1 MRRGFFDDE
10 TTCIS
15 SERCS
20 WPSWVAAKRTP
31 TRGSAPCWWPAAEVV
46 GEGYHRGPGTPHA
59 EVVALEQAGARARGA
74 TLFVTLEPCC
84 QLRPHRALH
93 RAHHRRG
100 RLPRSGRRP
109 RSQSGRR
116 RPRSGGACAPP
127 ASRWSSTTATCTGV
141 CLALN
146 EPFARFIREG
156 LPLITFKAAVSLDG
170 KVAAAGGDARWISST
185 ESRRLAHD
193 LRAAADAVMVGAGTV
208 RRDDPRLT
216 ARDAAGPDPVR
227 VVVSRGA
234 RLPLEALVFTTA
246 REVPTILLATGDIAP
261 EAAGA
266 LEGHG
271 VEVVRARDLRDGLA
285 VLAARGLLEI
295 LLEGGPTLAGALLA
309 DELIDRLTVFV
320 APLVLGRGA
329 PDLVALA
336 APTAVAE
343 GLALADVSWE
353 TTGRD
358 AVCRARV
365 VRSAPRPRRRKR
377 SPNGDP
383 GRCPPRAGPRAT
395 TDVHRRR
402 RGGRPPARPRRGGAQ
417 QLCSKSRP
425 RRCSKARVW
434 ATRSPRAERV

>member
-1 MRRGFFDDE
+1 MREALERECAGAFLMRDDVQL
-10 TTCIS
+10 
-15 SERCS
+15 ERALHLALLGRREAH
-20 WPSWVAAKRTP
+20 PNPRVGAMLVAG
-31 TRGSAPCWWPAAEVV
+31 GSTV

-59 EVVALEQAGARARGA
+59 EVVALEQAGSRARDA

-84 QLRPHRALH
+84 SYGHTGPCTERIIAAGVSRVVVGARDPNPAVDGRGLAALRAAGVEVVVDDGDLH
-93 RAHHRRG
+93 RR
-100 RLPRSGRRP
+100 
-109 RSQSGRR
+109 
-116 RPRSGGACAPP
+116 
-127 ASRWSSTTATCTGV
+127 

-170 KVAAAGGDARWISST
+170 KVAAAGGDARWISSP
-185 ESRRLAHD
+185 ESRRRAHD

-261 EAAGA
+261 EAAAA

-353 TTGRD
+353 TSGRD

-365 VRSAPRPRRRKR
+365 VRSRTAAPASETQPEWRPRAVPAEGT
-377 SPNGDP
+377 SEGD
-383 GRCPPRAGPRAT
+383 
-395 TDVHRRR
+395 D
-402 RGGRPPARPRRGGAQ
+402 
-417 QLCSKSRP
+417 
-425 RRCSKARVW
+425 
-434 ATRSPRAERV
+434 